1 MDELTQEAMVQIK
14 KRRAP
19 RCGSEA
25 NAIARFAHRIPR
37 RKGQGWKDSSA
48 AVWLRTLLLGER
60 VGCTKLG
67 RGPRAVMAELTVG
80 LVGVEAS

>member
-1 MDELTQEAMVQIK
+1 MICKGLGVDELTQEAMVQIK

-25 NAIARFAHRIPR
+25 NTITRFAHRIPR

-48 AVWLRTLLLGER
+48 AVGLRTLLVGGSVSAARSSAGGRER
-60 VGCTKLG
+60 
-67 RGPRAVMAELTVG
+67 
-80 LVGVEAS
+80 